1 MGEKRISD
9 LFDVK
14 TRYFRSTQLD
24 RDFEDPTAFTG
35 YVLTDFTRTCL
46 ERLAGGLQPGSG
58 QRAWRMTGD
67 YGSGKSSFAL
77 LLAHWFA
84 GHNHAFP
91 SRLWSSLE
99 FHKFGVKNPNFVPL
113 LVTCS
118 REALGTSILKSLHR
132 ALVAKYD
139 RGQKAP
145 IAVGV
150 QRLLDDDQEPTD
162 ERVLE
167 TIVEVNSRLIAD
179 GKGKGLM
186 LIMDELGKFLEF
198 ASLHPQRQDIFLL
211 QRLAETASRSG
222 KEPLFV
228 VCLLHQGFNAYADFL
243 NQSAQREWEKVAGR
257 FDEIIFN
264 QPVEQIATLIGSA
277 LNVNR
282 DLLPRSQEA
291 ALKQA
296 MKQAVSLGWFGSAP
310 VANLLD
316 LAPSLYPLHPTVLPV
331 LIRILR
337 RFGQNERS
345 LFSFLLSN
353 EPFGLMAFA
362 AKPLTE
368 AEPYR
373 LHHFYDYVRTNLGH
387 RLAGQ
392 SYRSH
397 WNLIE
402 SLVESFATENPEKV
416 KVLKTVG
423 ILNLLDDNDLVS
435 TEDAIVC
442 ALAGSDGDDQ
452 KTIRATLEKLRSGK
466 RVLYDR
472 GRARG
477 LCLWPHTSVDLEKAY
492 EEARRATVTTQRVAS
507 LIKDYL
513 ETRPI
518 VARRHYIKT
527 GNLRHYD
534 VRYCSIQEMES
545 VIGNTTTTSDGT
557 IVIPLC
563 ETEDER
569 DDALKLAR
577 HPELAARLNWLVA
590 IPQPLSNLSGM
601 VQEVQRWDWIS
612 TNILE
617 LNADKYAREEVTRQK
632 ADARLVLER
641 RIQSIIGLKQSSG
654 QMSLAWFH
662 QTKPKKIKDG
672 RQLLEELSTLCDD
685 AYSNAPQIHNELV
698 NRRSLSSAAAA
709 ARMRLIEQMFASPGV
724 EALGM
729 ETGKTPPEM
738 SMYLSVLRNT
748 GLHQKH
754 GDAWRIGEPHYK
766 TDEKCRV
773 LPTLRRIRE
782 IVRNEPESSVN
793 IVALFE
799 ELRKPPYGVRDG
811 LMPLLLTVFAIAH
824 EQDVAF
830 FKDGTFQRELTAEM
844 MLVLTKAQERFDIQ
858 YCKIEGVRAE
868 LFEKLLAAME
878 IKPSG
883 DRRPELLDV
892 VKPLCVFVAQLPT
905 YVQNTKK
912 ITPSAL
918 SVRDTILN
926 AREPAK
932 LLFTDLPRA
941 CGFEPFT
948 PDAVPGKAAPLFVKT
963 LKASL
968 DELRAAFPELQDR
981 LRKRLRQAFELPGS
995 FQQFRSALAS
1005 RAEQVV
1011 VGVSE
1016 PKLKAMCLRL
1026 LDDTLA
1032 ETDWLES
1039 VGSHLALKPP
1049 SKWHDF
1055 EEDLFNQELAELAA
1069 RFHRVESI
1077 VFSNDKP
1084 SKNGVAIRLAVT
1096 KADGVEH
1103 EQVIHFTIDE
1113 EQKLREIQTKFEDL
1127 LALDKRLG
1135 LAAASRAIWSNFE
1148 KRGKSK

>member
-46 ERLAGGLQPGSG
+46 ERLAGGLHPGSG

-84 GHNHAFP
+84 GNNQAFP

-99 FHKFGVKNPNFVPL
+99 FHKFGAKNPNFLPV

-118 REALGTSILKSLHR
+118 REPLGTSILKSLRR
-132 ALVAKYD
+132 ALIAKYE

-150 QRLLDDDQEPTD
+150 QRLLDGDQEPTD
-162 ERVLE
+162 DQVLE

-296 MKQAVSLGWFGSAP
+296 MKQTVSLGWFGSAP

-362 AKPLTE
+362 SKPLTE

-397 WNLIE
+397 WNLID

-492 EEARRATVTTQRVAS
+492 EEARRATVTTQRMAS

-545 VIGNTTTTSDGT
+545 VIANTTTTSDGT

-617 LNADKYAREEVTRQK
+617 LNADKYAH
-632 ADARLVLER
+632 L
-641 RIQSIIGLKQSSG
+641 
-654 QMSLAWFH
+654 
-662 QTKPKKIKDG
+662 
-672 RQLLEELSTLCDD
+672 
-685 AYSNAPQIHNELV
+685 
-698 NRRSLSSAAAA
+698 
-709 ARMRLIEQMFASPGV
+709 
-724 EALGM
+724 
-729 ETGKTPPEM
+729 
-738 SMYLSVLRNT
+738 
-748 GLHQKH
+748 
-754 GDAWRIGEPHYK
+754 
-766 TDEKCRV
+766 
-773 LPTLRRIRE
+773 
-782 IVRNEPESSVN
+782 
-793 IVALFE
+793 
-799 ELRKPPYGVRDG
+799 LRK
-811 LMPLLLTVFAIAH
+811 
-824 EQDVAF
+824 
-830 FKDGTFQRELTAEM
+830 
-844 MLVLTKAQERFDIQ
+844 
-858 YCKIEGVRAE
+858 
-868 LFEKLLAAME
+868 
-878 IKPSG
+878 
-883 DRRPELLDV
+883 LDS
-892 VKPLCVFVAQLPT
+892 
-905 YVQNTKK
+905 Y
-912 ITPSAL
+912 
-918 SVRDTILN
+918 LN
-926 AREPAK
+926 
-932 LLFTDLPRA
+932 
-941 CGFEPFT
+941 
-948 PDAVPGKAAPLFVKT
+948 
-963 LKASL
+963 
-968 DELRAAFPELQDR
+968 
-981 LRKRLRQAFELPGS
+981 
-995 FQQFRSALAS
+995 
-1005 RAEQVV
+1005 
-1011 VGVSE
+1011 
-1016 PKLKAMCLRL
+1016 
-1026 LDDTLA
+1026 
-1032 ETDWLES
+1032 
-1039 VGSHLALKPP
+1039 
-1049 SKWHDF
+1049 
-1055 EEDLFNQELAELAA
+1055 
-1069 RFHRVESI
+1069 
-1077 VFSNDKP
+1077 
-1084 SKNGVAIRLAVT
+1084 
-1096 KADGVEH
+1096 
-1103 EQVIHFTIDE
+1103 
-1113 EQKLREIQTKFEDL
+1113 
-1127 LALDKRLG
+1127 
-1135 LAAASRAIWSNFE
+1135 
-1148 KRGKSK
+1148 